1 MRSFESLLFPW
12 SGLFAL
18 IGGLAHGE
26 TIREIPYPEISAP
39 PAMQTDFS
47 EFYAHRTG
55 PVMRLEGIVELE
67 EVALAESFAGQENS
81 PFTVTGGIE
90 YDRMVGVPKNPLALR
105 AGPQRKNLYW
115 SWEADLHSFAIQ
127 GIAQNSGPT
136 DGIGEGSIAIL
147 FTDAVCKFGF
157 ASYLETGKS
166 VAGAFSK
173 PGSVN
178 VVVYR
183 GDGTTID
190 SRILAYDGLRGF
202 AFEQEGDPDPKI
214 KGVLIQNSD
223 RDGIAISSLRFTS
236 SCSPMVS

>member
-1 MRSFESLLFPW
+1 MRSFESLLFLW
-12 SGLFAL
+12 SGLFTL
-18 IGGLAHGE
+18 IGGAAHGE

-55 PVMRLEGIVELE
+55 SVMRLEGIVELE
-67 EVALAESFAGQENS
+67 EVSLAEGFSGQENS
-81 PFTVTGGIE
+81 PFTVTDGIE

-105 AGPQRKNLYW
+105 AGPQRKSLYW

-127 GIAQNSGPT
+127 GIAQKSGAT

-157 ASYLETGKS
+157 ASYLETEKS
-166 VAGAFSK
+166 VMGGFSI
-173 PGSVN
+173 PGSLN
-178 VVVYR
+178 VVFYR
-183 GDGTTID
+183 EDGTEID
-190 SRILAYDGLRGF
+190 SKILGYDGLRGF
-202 AFEQEGDPDPKI
+202 AFEQEGEPVPKI

-223 RDGIAISSLRFTS
+223 RGGIAISGLRFTN